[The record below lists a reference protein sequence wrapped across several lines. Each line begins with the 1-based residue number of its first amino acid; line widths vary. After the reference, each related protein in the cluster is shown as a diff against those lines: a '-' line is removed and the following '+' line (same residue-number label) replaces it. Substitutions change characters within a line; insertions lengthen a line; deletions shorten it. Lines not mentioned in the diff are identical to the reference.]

1 MGNYNLKTSILRC
14 ENCYLIKKM
23 TISPNYPNIFVNLD
37 CTCNSSRVII
47 QNFLAELKKGT
58 SYKISCQICKKEDKN
73 SIYCHQYNHI
83 YCHSCMKEHKK
94 HNHIPLTKRDYYCV
108 FHQKELF
115 YSYCHDC
122 SLNFCKKCYQ
132 EKRHL
137 NHKCSEFSKLTMSK
151 NDRNYLKEK
160 FTLAESKLEFTT
172 QFVHAFVKKLKKEE
186 DKNIILNAEKK
197 NLAQNKSI
205 LELINFF
212 IYFYDNTKYKNYNI
226 IYNFTENINLNVNKF
241 KFTHNNV
248 PLDEALKQILSY
260 LREDYIIIRSDNIN
274 YEKEKKVPERI
285 ESIWEIDKYNIET
298 RQTLIGPRPFDGF
311 GLNLNDN
318 YDKMNE
324 YDRNEVNAIND
335 KGVKNI
341 KIANSINTNLDIN
354 NNRDDFYRPRS
365 HAIFIPTKI
374 IQKQKKQKSIS
385 DFSEDIETIDGN
397 EEENPNINEEE
408 NININEEQNL
418 NIDEEQNLNIN
429 EEQNLN
435 VNEEQNLNIN
445 EEKYNKDE
453 GNIEENIKINEEK
466 KNNNVI
472 KIKENIGEK
481 NIEEIKKEKEIK
493 EEKLIK
499 EKEGEK
505 KVVEIK
511 DNKYMK
517 FIGINRQRNKTNSL
531 INRMMING
539 FKNAKIY
546 NINLN

>member
-14 ENCYLIKKM
+14 ENCYSIRKM
-23 TISPNYPNIFVNLD
+23 TISPNYPNVFVNLD
-37 CTCNSSRVII
+37 CKCNNSRVTI
-47 QNFLAELKKGT
+47 QNFLAELKKG
-58 SYKISCQICKKEDKN
+58 SPFKISCQICKKEDKN
-73 SIYCHQYNHI
+73 SIYCQEYSHI
-83 YCHSCMKEHKK
+83 YCHSCMKDHKK
-94 HNHIPLTKRDYYCV
+94 HNHIPLSKRDYYCV

-115 YSYCHDC
+115 YAYCYDC
-122 SLNFCKKCYQ
+122 SLNFCKKCYH

-160 FTLAESKLEFTT
+160 FTLAENKLEFTT
-172 QFVHAFVKKLKKEE
+172 QFTNAFAKKLKKEE
-186 DKNIILNAEKK
+186 EKNIILNAEKK
-197 NLAQNKSI
+197 NLSQNRSI

-241 KFTHNNV
+241 KFSHNNV
-248 PLDEALKQILSY
+248 PLEEALKEILNY
-260 LREDYIIIRSDNIN
+260 LRDDYIIIRTDKIN
-274 YEKEKKVPERI
+274 YEKDKKETERN
-285 ESIWEIDKYNIET
+285 ESIWEIDKYDIET

-324 YDRNEVNAIND
+324 YERNEVNGIND
-335 KGVKNI
+335 RRDKNI
-341 KIANSINTNLDIN
+341 KITNSINTNLDIN
-354 NNRDDFYRPRS
+354 NNRNDYYRPRS
-365 HAIFIPTKI
+365 HAIFIPKKI
-374 IQKQKKQKSIS
+374 IQKQMKQKSIS

-408 NININEEQNL
+408 NININEE
-418 NIDEEQNLNIN
+418 ENLNIN

-435 VNEEQNLNIN
+435 IN
-445 EEKYNKDE
+445 KEKYNKDE
-453 GNIEENIKINEEK
+453 ENIEENLKINEEK
-466 KNNNVI
+466 RNSNVI
-472 KIKENIGEK
+472 KIKENIVEK
-481 NIEEIKKEKEIK
+481 NNEEVKKEKEIK
-493 EEKLIK
+493 EEKVIK
-499 EKEGEK
+499 EIAGEK
-505 KVVEIK
+505 KMEEIK

-539 FKNAKIY
+539 FKNEKIY